1 MVFCT
6 NDRCIHFSFLSVAHS
21 CKFNESAYCEG
32 PSFRICVMIFK
43 FSYYIEIA
51 CAFMALLLP
60 SALLSSGDQAVFV
73 TLYYYMRNFCNL
85 IGFSALM

>member
-1 MVFCT
+1 
-6 NDRCIHFSFLSVAHS
+6 
-21 CKFNESAYCEG
+21 
-32 PSFRICVMIFK
+32 MIFK

-60 SALLSSGDQAVFV
+60 SALLSFGDQAVFV

-85 IGFSALM
+85 IGLEHWLFSFNVKITNLLWVV